1 MADFYQDGVLTTL
14 HRLAPDQLG
23 RLEADLSRFVR
34 NRPIGLVLP
43 ALYSEFESPSM
54 QRIVA
59 ELRQVQ
65 YLERIVVA
73 VGRATK
79 EQFERTKTFF
89 QNFYTPVRLIWIEG
103 AKTQSILCK

>member
-14 HRLAPDQLG
+14 HRLTSDHLG
-23 RLEADLSRFVR
+23 RLESDLSRFVL

-43 ALYSEFESPSM
+43 ALYSEFETQAM

-59 ELRQVQ
+59 ELQQVP

-73 VGRATK
+73 VGRATQ
-79 EQFERTKTFF
+79 EQFERAKTFF
-89 QNFYTPVRLIWIEG
+89 QRF
-103 AKTQSILCK
+103 